1 MTQIAAVQ
9 AVPQID
15 GEVRRDSY
23 LLEAGLRGEHD
34 GVAQEIAALGRGLA
48 VFEDD
53 PELLY
58 ARALAYERADR
69 IDDSERDFRRILA
82 SDPNNVAALNALG
95 YTLVDR
101 TERLEEGLRLI
112 DKAYDQL
119 PDNAAVIDSLGW
131 ALYRLGRVD
140 EALQHLRRALDMSP
154 DAEVLT
160 QLAEALWRNNS
171 LYAVRSALERAR

>member
-1 MTQIAAVQ
+1 MGVVVKAGGEVAAAMTRIAAGQ
-9 AVPQID
+9 ADPQID

-23 LLEAGLRGEHD
+23 LVEAGLRGEHD

-95 YTLVDR
+95 YTLVDPTR
-101 TERLEEGLRLI
+101 SEERRVGKECVSTCRSRGCP
-112 DKAYDQL
+112 DK
-119 PDNAAVIDSLGW
+119 
-131 ALYRLGRVD
+131 
-140 EALQHLRRALDMSP
+140 
-154 DAEVLT
+154 
-160 QLAEALWRNNS
+160 
-171 LYAVRSALERAR
+171 

>member
-9 AVPQID
+9 ADPQID

-58 ARALAYERADR
+58 ARSLAYERADR
-69 IDDSERDFRRILA
+69 IDRSEEHTSELQSLMRISYADFC
-82 SDPNNVAALNALG
+82 SK
-95 YTLVDR
+95 TKK
-101 TERLEEGLRLI
+101 T
-112 DKAYDQL
+112 KK
-119 PDNAAVIDSLGW
+119 
-131 ALYRLGRVD
+131 
-140 EALQHLRRALDMSP
+140 
-154 DAEVLT
+154 T
-160 QLAEALWRNNS
+160 K
-171 LYAVRSALERAR
+171 